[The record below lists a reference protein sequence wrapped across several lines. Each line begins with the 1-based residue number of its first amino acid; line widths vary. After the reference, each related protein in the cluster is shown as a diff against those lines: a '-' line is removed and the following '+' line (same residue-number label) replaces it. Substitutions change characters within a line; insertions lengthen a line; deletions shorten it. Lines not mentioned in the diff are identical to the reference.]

1 VISLL
6 VQGRRR
12 EKGAFVDWIER
23 IFHVSPDGGNGAL
36 EAVYYAVAAAVVGG
50 FAFRRRLGRWARARR
65 HRGR

>member
-1 VISLL
+1 M
-6 VQGRRR
+6 
-12 EKGAFVDWIER
+12 DWIER